1 VKSPCLLLR
10 ASLFILLFLPASIYC
25 AGLDSASDSSSDTST
40 SPKTAE
46 VPRPGHA
53 VNMVAIPGPLR
64 SFLRMAGVSQKVS
77 AEEVLPLLARNVAVE
92 GYEGRKDATGRPTE
106 FLLLLK
112 RYVDQARALV
122 TLAGPEG
129 VIRVSNC
136 EQAGPL
142 LDVLG
147 YRLREACG
155 KGAALETADPE
166 RAFLT
171 IDSGFPLAQL
181 EQTLQGGKPLVHPF
195 AATQVPLL
203 FSAEDWT
210 QADPKDRSARANDVI
225 GAILDNPMLARLY
238 WAMARMDT
246 ETSASLRQ
254 SEGISRLLP
263 FSAILDFYSSHISIR
278 NGRVVVPGGAAAE
291 PAWQELAG
299 ASPDSPKEFV
309 ARLLA
314 KDDGWLAAYFD
325 TLSRLTPAQQVYFTD
340 AHRLSRF
347 YDALRGRDT
356 SPGPARPVFRPDPDL
371 LILVTRLQLDSAGQA
386 TVPGNLEVW
395 QQIFKQKTDSKVVRE
410 WAKHPNHLKDSDQ
423 LVEAMFAFSRQS
435 SDDGPLRIYLTLT
448 AIDSLRPA
456 GQRMSPETVR
466 LLAEK
471 FPRFGN
477 QFLIFSEFQ
486 GFNDDSIKSFL
497 TTAEAV
503 DRISNVTLRA
513 NALGIFQSNIGLWQI
528 LARQGQIPAA
538 NLNES
543 WKAVISPFAT
553 GITSSAQLYDSARA
567 SMRELWRSAGGRSDL
582 SQDEAIALLAGPSQ
596 PEADG
601 QRVRQELAARIH
613 AVMDGQRLVSLDTLL
628 ALGDG
633 LNELAQGKN
642 VGDNLVPLA
651 GQLKEFEMPRPMF
664 TSSERSEWAAGF
676 YNTRHSSLQTRTDLV
691 KLIKS
696 PNSHKDL
703 VDARGLVVPFLRDTL
718 VGLNYAYYAP
728 PGAQILFN
736 NPLFVRSHDFSGEMA
751 IGGGQSW
758 HVPHVFGSG
767 LPAGGGAH
775 LAGSLADLP
784 FVLAE
789 AEQDFIVPENVQA
802 LIWHELV
809 PGLVS
814 SATLPRWWG
823 VTRNELHAVT
833 LYQRTGEELLAGA
846 AHDEALRKTVLDILS
861 GRMTPQRAEQIETA
875 LRTGAVEE
883 AISRAMPGETFYLA
897 AEFRQRFP
905 GQSSNWGKASEELE
919 NLSTQYPTEVSWKRL
934 SEDFGVPHPAL
945 AQSYSRELLIV
956 KPFPAFMGYS
966 SRLLAESWDSN
977 NLYWARL
984 ADEMGYSPAMLNRL
998 VPELTF
1004 RMVEKIFA
1012 TDFEDWPAM
1021 LRAMRETGDE
1031 FRHGKIASLPKV
1043 ALSTT
1048 VQ

>member
-1 VKSPCLLLR
+1 VKSSCLLLR
-10 ASLFILLFLPASIYC
+10 ASLSISLFFSASVYS
-25 AGLDSASDSSSDTST
+25 AGLDSSSSSPSDTST
-40 SPKTAE
+40 SAKAQE
-46 VPRPGHA
+46 VPQPAAAGVA
-53 VNMVAIPGPLR
+53 TVAIPGPLR
-64 SFLRMAGVSQKVS
+64 SFLRMAGISQKIS
-77 AEEVLPLLARNVAVE
+77 TEEVLPLLARNVAVE
-92 GYEGRKDATGRPTE
+92 GYQGRKDRTGRPTE
-106 FLLLLK
+106 FLILLK
-112 RYVDQARALV
+112 RYVEQARQLV

-129 VIRVSNC
+129 NIRVANC
-136 EQAGPL
+136 DQAGPL
-142 LDVLG
+142 LDILG

-171 IDSGFPLAQL
+171 IDSGFPLAEL
-181 EQTLQGGKPLVHPF
+181 EQTLQGGKPFVCSF
-195 AATQVPLL
+195 AVSPVPLL

-210 QADPKDRSARANDVI
+210 QPGTGAKGNDV
-225 GAILDNPMLARLY
+225 LDAMLDDPMLARLY
-238 WAMARMDT
+238 WAMSRMDT

-254 SEGISRLLP
+254 SAGISRLLP
-263 FSAILDFYSSHISIR
+263 FASVLDFYSSHISIR

-291 PAWQELAG
+291 SAWKELAG

-340 AHRLSRF
+340 AHRLPRF
-347 YDALRGRDT
+347 YDALRGKDI

-371 LILVTRLQLDSAGQA
+371 LILVTRLRLNSSGQA

-395 QQIFKQKTDSKVVRE
+395 EQILQQKTDSKVVRQ
-410 WAKHPNHLKDSDQ
+410 WAKHANHWKDPDQ
-423 LVEAMFAFSRQS
+423 LVEALFAFSRQS
-435 SDDGPLRIYLTLT
+435 SDDGPLRIYLMLS
-448 AIDSLRPA
+448 AIDSARPA
-456 GQRMSPETVR
+456 GQRLSPETVH
-466 LLAEK
+466 LLAQK
-471 FPRFGN
+471 FSRYGN
-477 QFLIFSEFQ
+477 QYLIFSEFQ
-486 GFNDDSIKSFL
+486 GLNDESITRFL
-497 TTAEAV
+497 GTADAV
-503 DRISNVTLRA
+503 DRVSNVTLRA
-513 NALGIFQSNIGLWQI
+513 NTLGIFQSNVGLWEI

-538 NLNES
+538 NLNGS
-543 WKAVISPFAT
+543 WQAVISPFAAGT
-553 GITSSAQLYDSARA
+553 ASSAQLFDSART
-567 SMRELWRSAGGRSDL
+567 SLRELWRSAEGRPNL
-582 SQDEAIALLAGPSQ
+582 SQDEVIALLAGPNQ
-596 PEADG
+596 PNPDG
-601 QRVRQELAARIH
+601 QRVRQELADRMRS
-613 AVMDGQRLVSLDTLL
+613 VLYGQRLVSLDTLL
-628 ALGDG
+628 ALGVG
-633 LNELAQGKN
+633 LNELAQGKD
-642 VGDNLVPLA
+642 VGDTLIPLA
-651 GQLKEFEMPRPMF
+651 GQLREFEMPRPMF
-664 TSSERSEWAAGF
+664 TASERSEWAAGF
-676 YNTRHSSLQTRTDLV
+676 YNTRHSSLQTRTDLA

-696 PNSHKDL
+696 PNSRKDL
-703 VDARGLVVPFLRDTL
+703 ADARGLVVPFLRDTL

-728 PGAQILFN
+728 PGAQILLN

-758 HVPHVFGSG
+758 RVPHVFGSG

-814 SATLPRWWG
+814 SSVLPRWWG

-833 LYQRTGEELLAGA
+833 LYQRTGEELLTSA
-846 AHDEALRKTVLDILS
+846 AQDEALRRTVLAILS
-861 GRMTPQRAEQIETA
+861 ERMTPQRSEQIEKA
-875 LRTGAVEE
+875 LRAGAVEE
-883 AISRAMPGETFYLA
+883 ALSRVMPGETFYLA
-897 AEFRQRFP
+897 AEFRQKFP
-905 GQSSNWGKASEELE
+905 GQNSHWGKAGGELE
-919 NLSTQYPTEVSWKRL
+919 DLSGQYPAEVSWKRL

-945 AQSYSRELLIV
+945 AQSYSRELLNV

-984 ADEMGYSPAMLNRL
+984 ADEQGYSPAMLNRL
-998 VPELTF
+998 VPELTY
-1004 RMVEKIFA
+1004 RMAEKIFA

-1031 FRHGKIASLPKV
+1031 FRQGKITLLPKV
-1043 ALSTT
+1043 ALNTT